1 MATLEATRRPITIKT
16 TRVVGRRT
24 LKFTTLDDIVADV
37 EMLASAEKITAL
49 GNWTIGEALAHL
61 ANSFN
66 MSIDGAQFRA
76 PWLFRTVGPMF
87 KNYFLTHP
95 MKPGIKLPKNAA
107 QQLLAAPKISRD
119 EGVAKFRSAM
129 RRQQAIADRAPS
141 PIFGPMT
148 RDEWDRLHMRHA
160 ELHLSFFVPA

>member
-1 MATLEATRRPITIKT
+1 MATLEATRPPIKVKT

-24 LKFTTLDDIVADV
+24 LKFSTLDDIAADV
-37 EMLASAEKITAL
+37 ELLASAEGVTAL

-76 PWLFRTVGPMF
+76 PWLFRTFGPMF

-95 MKPGIKLPKNAA
+95 MKPGIKLPKDAA
-107 QQLLAAPKISRD
+107 RQLTAQAPVSRD
-119 EGVAKFRSAM
+119 EGVAKIRSAL
-129 RRQQAIADRAPS
+129 RRQQTIADRAPS

-148 RDEWDRLHMRHA
+148 RDEWDQLHMRHA
-160 ELHLSFFVPA
+160 ELHLSFFVPG

>member
-1 MATLEATRRPITIKT
+1 MATLEATRRSIKVKT
-16 TRVVGRRT
+16 ARVIGRRT
-24 LKFTTLDDIVADV
+24 LKFTTLEDIAADV
-37 EMLASAEKITAL
+37 EHLVSADKVTAL

-76 PWLFRTVGPMF
+76 PWLFRTFGPMF
-87 KNYFLTHP
+87 KNYYLTHP
-95 MKPGIKLPKNAA
+95 MKAGLKLPKDAA
-107 QQLLAAPKISRD
+107 RQLTVPPPISRD

-129 RRQQAIADRAPS
+129 RRQQTIADREPS
-141 PIFGPMT
+141 PIFGPMS

-160 ELHLSFFVPA
+160 ELHLSFFVPS